1 MWKLIHLNGNPTN
14 YYIND
19 VGEIKDDKN
28 KPVRKFLKQ
37 DVLNDDVIKY
47 FCNLKVGLKPCTL
60 AVDTLV
66 AHSFY
71 KKKRGCSKVIHLD
84 KNVLNNN
91 VENLRLS
98 SFSRNDFA

>member
-1 MWKLIHLNGNPTN
+1 MNGNPTS
-14 YYIND
+14 YYINTR
-19 VGEIKDDKN
+19 GEIKDGKNN
-28 KPVRKFLKQ
+28 KPVRQFLKK
-37 DVLNDDVIKY
+37 DVLHDDIIKY
-47 FCNLKVGLKPCTL
+47 YCNLRVGLKPCTL
-60 AVDTLV
+60 AVDVLV
-66 AHSFY
+66 AQTFY